1 MMNIQI
7 GDDEELLR
15 FQDARTAVLWL
26 LRKRCDPEFVQAIKS
41 ELGRRIQNDMRR
53 ELVEVGA
60 ASPRYDY
67 PA

>member
-26 LRKRCDPEFVQAIKS
+26 LRKRCDPEFVQSIKS

-60 ASPRYDY
+60 AHRRYDY